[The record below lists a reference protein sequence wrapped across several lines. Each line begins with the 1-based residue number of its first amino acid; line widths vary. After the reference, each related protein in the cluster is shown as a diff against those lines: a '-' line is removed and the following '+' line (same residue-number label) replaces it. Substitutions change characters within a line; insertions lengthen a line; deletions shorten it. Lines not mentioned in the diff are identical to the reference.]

1 MNLAFAKKLND
12 TATTNPAK
20 LARAWPVWN
29 TYMHMANTT
38 QCMSVLMTPIDV
50 YLANNFNIIEISE
63 FGKV

>member
-1 MNLAFAKKLND
+1 
-12 TATTNPAK
+12 
-20 LARAWPVWN
+20 
-29 TYMHMANTT
+29 MHMANTT